1 MQHNITPQLAFSID
15 QTARLFGRENRNFVY
30 RAAAKGDLEIVKVGV
45 RSSAVTRA
53 SIESFAAKCG
63 IPVKF

>member
-15 QTARLFGRENRNFVY
+15 DTVRLFGRSNRNFVY